1 MIKRLCVVGVGLIG
15 GSFALGLKEAG
26 LVERVVGVDRNAAN
40 LDLALFTG
48 LIDEASFS
56 LEEGVKGA
64 DCIFIAVPVGAMPD
78 IFRQLS
84 PLWQNDV
91 LYTDAG
97 STKSDVLQALAEA
110 HGSVPPNFVPGHPIA
125 GAETSGASAA
135 RSGRFEGRR
144 VILTPIAETSEVSL
158 GMARALWEGVGA
170 RVSEMEPS
178 HHDEILAAT
187 SHLPHVLSFA
197 LAAMLGRHDEEQ
209 DIFAYAAGG
218 LRDFTRIAGSD
229 PAMWRDICIANKDQ
243 LLPLIEEYR
252 LALGEVTDKIRAGD
266 SDQLIQIF
274 ADARNARQRFID
286 QLDK

>member
-1 MIKRLCVVGVGLIG
+1 MINRLCVVGVGLIG

-26 LVERVVGVDRNAAN
+26 LVKRVVGVDRDAAN
-40 LDLALFTG
+40 LDLALFAG
-48 LIDEASFS
+48 LIDEAAAS
-56 LEEGVKGA
+56 LEEGVRGV
-64 DCIFIAVPVGAMPD
+64 DCVFIAVPVGVMPD

-84 PLWQNDV
+84 PLWQNGV

-97 STKSDVLQALAEA
+97 STKSDVIKALANA
-110 HGSVPPNFVPGHPIA
+110 HGFVPSNFVAGHPIA

-135 RSGRFEGRR
+135 RSGLFQGRR
-144 VILTPIAETSEVSL
+144 VILTPLADTAADALALAKS
-158 GMARALWEGVGA
+158 LWEAVGA
-170 RVSEMEPS
+170 RVSEMAPV

-197 LAAMLGRHDEEQ
+197 LTAMLGRHDEQQ

-229 PAMWRDICIANKDQ
+229 PAMWRDICLANRDQ
-243 LLPLIEEYR
+243 LLPLVEEYR
-252 LALGEVTDKIRAGD
+252 LALGMVSKMIKDGD
-266 SDQLIQIF
+266 SDQLIQLF
-274 ADARNARQRFID
+274 ADARMARQRFID